1 MVDFPG
7 SGAIGAV
14 DMVPRT
20 SFAVPSYMVGAS
32 YFNIQSVD
40 VAANA
45 SEQPGA
51 TSVFFPYRVYDD
63 HDFDAFSTQFH
74 TGTLDTEFGLYNY
87 DVTGLKLGAKLAGA
101 TSGAT
106 PTLNVL
112 TDLTFGGTVNLP
124 AGWYWLGFSGVGANA
139 TTLYASESAGSVNI
153 DSGYLGFGINATPG
167 AVTNFFQ
174 SAPFYT
180 AAARIAAISPGDA
193 LTTAVVDFTTPFIG
207 LRTA

>member
-7 SGAIGAV
+7 AAAAGGGDS
-14 DMVPRT
+14 VPKT

-40 VAANA
+40 IAATP

-51 TSVFFPYRVYDD
+51 TSVFIPYRVYED
-63 HDFDAFSTQFH
+63 HDFDAFSTQFNA
-74 TGTLDTEFGLYNY
+74 GILDTEFGLYNY

-139 TTLYASESAGSVNI
+139 TTLYASETAGSVNA

-167 AVTNFFQ
+167 AITFFYQ

-193 LTTAVVDFTTPFIG
+193 LTTAVIDFSTPFIG
-207 LRTA
+207 LRAA